1 MQGSSL
7 EATGVYTNDGSRSAI
22 DSMTMS
28 APSTRVNLGGANQ
41 PKGPGERSRTM
52 IIIGADYHPAF
63 QQIAFVD
70 TETGEL
76 QERRL
81 QHREEAEKFY
91 RDLRAQEMKVRVGME
106 ASGHARWFE
115 RLLDE
120 LQFELWIGD
129 AAEIRTKRVR
139 KQKTDRQDARLILQL
154 LLEDRFPQIWVP
166 SWENRDLRQLLWH
179 RHRMVQARTR
189 IMNQLQAVALNEGLR
204 CKKRLWRERGRQQLE
219 SFQLA
224 PWASRRRRDLL
235 ELLDRLN
242 PSIAELSQAIEQQV
256 ERCPEAQRLM
266 THPGVGSLT
275 ALAFVLIIGRVE
287 RFQCGKQIASYL
299 GLVPL
304 EGASGNRRRLGY
316 ITKQGNALLRFLLV
330 EAAQVSAR
338 RIPEWRNKDFHLAM
352 RRGRKIAKV
361 AMARRLA
368 VQMFWMM
375 RKGWDY
381 EQVRKFGSHA
391 GQPGNRDGV
400 QSNTE

>member
-1 MQGSSL
+1 ML
-7 EATGVYTNDGSRSAI
+7 
-22 DSMTMS
+22 
-28 APSTRVNLGGANQ
+28 
-41 PKGPGERSRTM
+41 
-52 IIIGADYHPAF
+52 IIGCDYHPAF

-91 RDLRAQEMKVRVGME
+91 RNLAAQGIKVRVGME

-115 RLLDE
+115 RLLAE
-120 LQFELWIGD
+120 LNFELWIGD
-129 AAEIRTKRVR
+129 AAEIRAKRVR
-139 KQKTDRQDARLILQL
+139 KQKTDRQDAQLILKL
-154 LLEDRFPQIWVP
+154 MLKDDFPRIWVP

-179 RHRMVQARTR
+179 HHRMVQARTR
-189 IMNQLQAVALNEGLR
+189 VMNQLQAAALNEGIR
-204 CKKRLWRERGRQQLE
+204 CKKRLWREAGREQLE
-219 SFQLA
+219 AIRLA

-242 PSIAELSQAIEQQV
+242 PTITDLTQTIEQ
-256 ERCPEAQRLM
+256 EAEKCPEAQRLM
-266 THPGVGSLT
+266 THPGVGPLT
-275 ALAFVLIIGRVE
+275 ALAFVLIIGRTD

-304 EGASGNRRRLGY
+304 EESSGNRRRLGH

-338 RIPEWRNKDFHLAM
+338 SIPEWRNKYFHLAM

-368 VQMFWMM
+368 VQMFWMW

-400 QSNTE
+400 HSNTE